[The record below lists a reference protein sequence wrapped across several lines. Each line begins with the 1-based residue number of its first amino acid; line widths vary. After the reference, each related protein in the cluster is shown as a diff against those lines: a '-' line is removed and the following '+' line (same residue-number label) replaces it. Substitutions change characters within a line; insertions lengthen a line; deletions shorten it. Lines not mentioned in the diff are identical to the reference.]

1 MTNRDIT
8 HGSKILD
15 RFFVSV
21 PYIYCCTTFNSAVKT
36 KHKAV
41 LMSPVGNALPTPIG
55 VSDTCSK
62 RRCFDCREANI
73 RNLQQALSDY
83 NWKPFLAE
91 NDIESLY
98 SDFVKVINWH
108 VNKCILVKMV
118 KIKHKTHKFIAQL
131 IKVLLVKRSR
141 LLRKGKIQQA
151 NILAE
156 KFGRLRSTKV
166 RHSAGN

>member
-1 MTNRDIT
+1 M
-8 HGSKILD
+8 
-15 RFFVSV
+15 
-21 PYIYCCTTFNSAVKT
+21 
-36 KHKAV
+36 
-41 LMSPVGNALPTPIG
+41 
-55 VSDTCSK
+55 
-62 RRCFDCREANI
+62 
-73 RNLQQALSDY
+73 
-83 NWKPFLAE
+83 
-91 NDIESLY
+91 
-98 SDFVKVINWH
+98 KVVNWH